1 MDDGPSWIKHGS
13 WVRIKHHNRHTLDLA
28 FVLHLDE
35 RTLTARVAVVPRIK
49 FDRKRPR
56 HRKIRSKPSLFD
68 HHKVRELYG
77 DKSLTK
83 RNNGWIFRH
92 NEYNG
97 GLLMLSV
104 NLFDLSKHNVNPT
117 LEEIYLFRE
126 SQDPVVVAAAA
137 ALASTLKL
145 RINDKVKVVAGELQ
159 GTSGYLTEIHD
170 DGMVTIVADDEQ
182 VPPLNLMRWE
192 ICKLFSQ
199 GDFVRV
205 LFGEHQ
211 GKEGFI
217 VDLEGNSAT
226 IYHHV
231 PVAGEPAG
239 HTGNMTH
246 SEVYFSRRFEDSYL
260 LELPSLVFGIH

>member
-1 MDDGPSWIKHGS
+1 M
-13 WVRIKHHNRHTLDLA
+13 
-28 FVLHLDE
+28 
-35 RTLTARVAVVPRIK
+35 PRIELN
-49 FDRKRPR
+49 RKRPC
-56 HRKIRSKPSLFD
+56 HRKIRTKPSLFD
-68 HHKVRELYG
+68 PNKVREIYG

-97 GLLMLSV
+97 GLLILSV
-104 NLFDLSKHNVNPT
+104 NLFELSNLNVNPT
-117 LEEIYLFRE
+117 LEEIYLFRA
-126 SQDPVVVAAAA
+126 SQDRVVVDAAA

-145 RINDKVKVVAGELQ
+145 RINDKVKVVVGKLQ

-170 DGMVTIVADDEQ
+170 DGTVTVVAKDEQ
-182 VPPLNLMRWE
+182 VMPLKLLRWE
-192 ICKLFSQ
+192 ICNLFSP

-217 VDLEGNSAT
+217 VDLEGNTAT
-226 IYHHV
+226 VYHHV
-231 PVAGEPAG
+231 PVAGAVM

-246 SEVYFSRRFEDSYL
+246 SEVYFFILFDISYL
-260 LELPSLVFGIH
+260 FELPSLVFGIHRQHTT